1 MGLKQFTNSNTGRM
15 TMLLTGLVTLGVLIS
30 GGYFAY
36 LTYKPES
43 SQQAMESQLKAESNG
58 WPIEELSVGAEKDPL
73 PQLPSTT
80 ISFKAGVS
88 QDSVDSDALTRN
100 PIGFPFMA
108 LYKDQLS
115 SLMNVSMRHEPKDD
129 DTSGAYSFKFYSD
142 SLKDYEEG
150 GAYELAAQQFLQ
162 LQKDSPNK
170 LDVVSKPSPSGGRE
184 LLINARADYE
194 ANSVKSE
201 DFSDMWKSLVNDA
214 LPDTATDEIKERV
227 HLTLSDTNKISV
239 TAVLSS
245 NADRDRALKLHKP
258 LWNTFAAYAYDS
270 PFSFV
275 KAKKV
280 VYAVERTNEDSTLTV
295 TTDPAAAKVA
305 NMKDQLVNAANDS
318 NGELSV
324 LWSYNTYL
332 IPEGSSNP
340 FFFLES
346 TSRNW

>member
-15 TMLLTGLVTLGVLIS
+15 TMLITGLVTLSVLIG

-43 SQQAMESQLKAESNG
+43 SQQAMESQLKAEANG
-58 WPIEELSVGAEKDPL
+58 WPIEDLSVGAEKEPL

-80 ISFKAGVS
+80 IAFKAGAS
-88 QDSVDSDALTRN
+88 KDSVDADALTRN

-115 SLMNVSMRHEPKDD
+115 SLMNVSVTHEPKDSEA
-129 DTSGAYSFKFYSD
+129 SGAYSFKFYSD

-150 GAYELAAQQFLQ
+150 GAYEAAAQQFLQ
-162 LQKDSPNK
+162 LEKNSPNR

-184 LLINARADYE
+184 LLVNARADYQ

-201 DFSDMWKSLVNDA
+201 DFEAMWKSLVNDA
-214 LPDTATDEIKERV
+214 LPDSDADNGERV
-227 HLTLSDTNKISV
+227 NLTLSDAEKISV

-245 NADRDRALKLHKP
+245 KDDRDRATSIHEP

-270 PFSFV
+270 PFAFV

-295 TTDPAAAKVA
+295 TTDPASAKLTDVE
-305 NMKDQLVNAANDS
+305 KQLVNTANNSDA
-318 NGELSV
+318 ELSV

-332 IPEGSSNP
+332 VAEGSATP
-340 FFFLES
+340 FLFIPS